1 MSILS
6 SSYNGPIS
14 AESWKRGPG
23 RKIEDMRIWEVDESK
38 VKVGGIMANTGL
50 ATVSIFSI
58 RGRPDVPTVVLHT
71 LGEKNINIEFIVY
84 TLDLQGNGNLTF
96 CIDQKN
102 LESALKLLEGI
113 KSLMEAKAISHH
125 PDVAVITVFGPHFRE
140 RPMISGLM
148 LNALGISGI
157 NILAISTS
165 ISSCSCLI
173 QADQTEEAMRAL
185 HETFE
190 APHQI
195 TKFAP

>member
-1 MSILS
+1 
-6 SSYNGPIS
+6 
-14 AESWKRGPG
+14 
-23 RKIEDMRIWEVDESK
+23 MRIWEVDESK

>member
-1 MSILS
+1 MG
-6 SSYNGPIS
+6 NVG
-14 AESWKRGPG
+14 
-23 RKIEDMRIWEVDESK
+23 K

-50 ATVSIFSI
+50 ATVSIHSI
-58 RGRPDVPTVVLHT
+58 PDRTDVPGIVLHT
-71 LGEKNINIEFIVY
+71 LGETNINIEFIVHN
-84 TLDLQGNGNLTF
+84 LDLEGNGNLTF

-102 LESALKLLEGI
+102 LESALEVLERI
-113 KSLMEAKAISHH
+113 KFLIEAKGVSYH
-125 PDVAVITVFGPHFRE
+125 PNVAVISVFGPHFRE
-140 RPMISGLM
+140 RPMISGLI

-157 NILAISTS
+157 NVLAISTS

-173 QADQTEEAMRAL
+173 QADQVEDAMRAL